1 MAVCFKFLL
10 YFVRTGALDG
20 PRLRPCHP
28 ERSIIVKITMMRSRT
43 AEQCETQDEQDL
55 GRNNYLYVYK
65 YPLVD
70 PATRPPKGRVR
81 LRTASFAQDDVA
93 DALKVR

>member
-1 MAVCFKFLL
+1 MSVCFKFLL

-28 ERSIIVKITMMRSRT
+28 ERSTIVKITMMRSRT
-43 AEQCETQDEQDL
+43 VEQCEAQNEQDL
-55 GRNNYLYVYK
+55 GRNNCLYVYK

-70 PATRPPKGRVR
+70 PATRPP
-81 LRTASFAQDDVA
+81 
-93 DALKVR
+93 